1 MTYDKYIV
9 FMSEQAVKML
19 KLNIAF
25 IAEANVEAAAKQ
37 KKVIMEGI
45 RSLEYM
51 PKCYPFFNEEYILP
65 NKYRK
70 MVINKYC
77 FVLYQ
82 IQDDVVHIDYIFDCR
97 KDFKWLN
104 R

>member
-9 FMSEQAVKML
+9 YMSEQALKML

-25 IAEANVEAAAKQ
+25 LAEVNVEAAAKQ

-51 PKCYPFFNEEYILP
+51 PK
-65 NKYRK
+65 R
-70 MVINKYC
+70 
-77 FVLYQ
+77 
-82 IQDDVVHIDYIFDCR
+82 
-97 KDFKWLN
+97 
-104 R
+104 

>member
-9 FMSEQAVKML
+9 YMSEQALKML

-25 IAEANVEAAAKQ
+25 LAEVNVEAAAKQ

-51 PKCYPFFNEEYILP
+51 PKRYPFFNEEYILP

-70 MVINKYC
+70 MVINKKSSFAPC
-77 FVLYQ
+77 WF
-82 IQDDVVHIDYIFDCR
+82 
-97 KDFKWLN
+97 FKSKKHHFI
-104 R
+104 